1 MSNPTKILKERIE
14 RLIDLVPYNTI
25 RMKLIL
31 NKAIDEINL
40 IIADEMKNLDDI
52 EMKIMMQKGKIR
64 LEIMKNSLDE
74 FEMNA
79 SEIKINAETEILKNE
94 EKRIRNIIDCLKNS
108 SLELLDLYTNKKR
121 DITDYFKESEYEYKK
136 YKSVKN

>member
-1 MSNPTKILKERIE
+1 MSNPTEILKERIE

-94 EKRIRNIIDCLKNS
+94 EKRIRNTIDCLKNS

-121 DITDYFKESEYEYKK
+121 DITDYFKELEYEYKK